1 MFITEREVGQMG
13 HRSTFESLIKE
24 GALQSTV
31 PPAALN

>member
-1 MFITEREVGQMG
+1 MG

-31 PPAALN
+31 PPAAHK